1 MGCADFWYRGR
12 LHLQRESIKKEVG
25 MKSLAI
31 WVWIVLIGVF
41 LIGPWVLVYV
51 GIIVGVYLLLLWL
64 KPEWIDRFWN

>member
-1 MGCADFWYRGR
+1 
-12 LHLQRESIKKEVG
+12 

-31 WVWIVLIGVF
+31 WVWVVLICVF

-64 KPEWIDRFWN
+64 KPEWIDKFWN